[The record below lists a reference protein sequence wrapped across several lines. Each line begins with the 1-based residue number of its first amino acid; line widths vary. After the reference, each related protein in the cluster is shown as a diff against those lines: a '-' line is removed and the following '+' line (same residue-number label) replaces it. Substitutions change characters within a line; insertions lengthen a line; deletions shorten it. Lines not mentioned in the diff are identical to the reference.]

1 MASYDKVKI
10 SKLID
15 SLPEDI
21 IMECAK
27 YICIPSVSLLKEIE
41 HFGKIKE
48 SYFWVKKFNLNDII
62 TIHYILLGEWYNK
75 YAPNMIN
82 ERDEEHDSVCD
93 LVMTY
98 YINERRKILL
108 IFINKLIF
116 ELDPDIVNQ
125 KIKIYIDRY
134 KMLLGE
140 YQLYLEFKKVSL

>member
-1 MASYDKVKI
+1 MASYDKMKI

-27 YICIPSVSLLKEIE
+27 YICIPPVSLLKEIE

-82 ERDEEHDSVCD
+82 ERDGEHDSVCD

-108 IFINKLIF
+108 TFINKLIF

-125 KIKIYIDRY
+125 KIKIYIDQY
-134 KMLLGE
+134 KMLHNE
-140 YQLYLEFKKVSL
+140 YQLYLHFNKVS

>member
-1 MASYDKVKI
+1 MASYDKMKI
-10 SKLID
+10 SELID

-21 IMECAK
+21 ITECAK

-82 ERDEEHDSVCD
+82 ERDGEHDSVCD

-108 IFINKLIF
+108 TFINKLIF

>member
-1 MASYDKVKI
+1 MASYDKMKI

-27 YICIPSVSLLKEIE
+27 YICIPQVSLLKEIE

-82 ERDEEHDSVCD
+82 ERDGEHYSVCD

-108 IFINKLIF
+108 TFINKLIF

-125 KIKIYIDRY
+125 KIKIYIDQY
-134 KMLLGE
+134 KMLHNE
-140 YQLYLEFKKVSL
+140 YQLYLHFDKVS

>member
-1 MASYDKVKI
+1 MASYDKIKI

-27 YICIPSVSLLKEIE
+27 YICIPPVSLLKEIE

-82 ERDEEHDSVCD
+82 ERDGEHD
-93 LVMTY
+93 
-98 YINERRKILL
+98 
-108 IFINKLIF
+108 
-116 ELDPDIVNQ
+116 
-125 KIKIYIDRY
+125 
-134 KMLLGE
+134 
-140 YQLYLEFKKVSL
+140 

>member
-108 IFINKLIF
+108 TFINKLIF

>member
-1 MASYDKVKI
+1 MTSYDKVKI

-48 SYFWVKKFNLNDII
+48 SYFWIKKFDLNDMI
-62 TIHYILLGEWYNK
+62 TIHYILLGEWYK
-75 YAPNMIN
+75 KKVPSMIN
-82 ERDEEHDSVCD
+82 DCESEQEAVCD

-98 YINERRKILL
+98 YVNERSKVLL
-108 IFINKLIF
+108 SFIYKLMF

-140 YQLYLEFKKVSL
+140 YQLYLEFNKVSV

>member
-1 MASYDKVKI
+1 MTSYDMVKI

-48 SYFWVKKFNLNDII
+48 SYFWIKKFDLNDMI
-62 TIHYILLGEWYNK
+62 TIHYILLGEWYK
-75 YAPNMIN
+75 KKVPSMIN
-82 ERDEEHDSVCD
+82 DCESEQEAVCD

-98 YINERRKILL
+98 YVNERSKVLL
-108 IFINKLIF
+108 SFIYKLMF

-140 YQLYLEFKKVSL
+140 YQLYLEFNKVSV

>member
-1 MASYDKVKI
+1 MASYDKMKI

-27 YICIPSVSLLKEIE
+27 YICIPPVSLLKEIE

-48 SYFWVKKFNLNDII
+48 SYFWVKKFNLNYII

-82 ERDEEHDSVCD
+82 ERDGEHDSVCD

-108 IFINKLIF
+108 TFINKLIF

-125 KIKIYIDRY
+125 KIKIYIDQY
-134 KMLLGE
+134 KMLHNE
-140 YQLYLEFKKVSL
+140 YQLYLHFDKVS

>member
-1 MASYDKVKI
+1 MASYDKMKI

-27 YICIPSVSLLKEIE
+27 YICIPPVSLLKEIE

-82 ERDEEHDSVCD
+82 ERDGEHNSVCD

-108 IFINKLIF
+108 TFINKLIF

-125 KIKIYIDRY
+125 KIKIYIDQY
-134 KMLLGE
+134 KMLHNE
-140 YQLYLEFKKVSL
+140 YQLYLHFYKVS

>member
-1 MASYDKVKI
+1 MTSYDKVKI

-48 SYFWVKKFNLNDII
+48 SYFWIKKFDLNDMI
-62 TIHYILLGEWYNK
+62 TIHYILLGEWYK
-75 YAPNMIN
+75 KKVPSMIN
-82 ERDEEHDSVCD
+82 DCESEQEAVCD

-98 YINERRKILL
+98 YVNERSKVLL
-108 IFINKLIF
+108 SFIYKLMF

-125 KIKIYIDRY
+125 KIKKYI
-134 KMLLGE
+134 
-140 YQLYLEFKKVSL
+140 

>member
-1 MASYDKVKI
+1 MASYDKMKI

-27 YICIPSVSLLKEIE
+27 YICIPPVSLLKEIE

-82 ERDEEHDSVCD
+82 ERDGEHDSVCD

-108 IFINKLIF
+108 TFINKLIF
-116 ELDPDIVNQ
+116 EFDPDIVNQ
-125 KIKIYIDRY
+125 KIKIYIDQY
-134 KMLLGE
+134 KMLHNE
-140 YQLYLEFKKVSL
+140 YQLYLHFDKVS

>member
-1 MASYDKVKI
+1 MASYDKMKI

-27 YICIPSVSLLKEIE
+27 YICIPPVSLLKEIE

-82 ERDEEHDSVCD
+82 ERDGEHDSVCD

-108 IFINKLIF
+108 TFINKLIF

-125 KIKIYIDRY
+125 KIKIYIDQY
-134 KMLLGE
+134 KMLHNE
-140 YQLYLEFKKVSL
+140 YQLYLHFYKVS

>member
-1 MASYDKVKI
+1 MASYDKMKI

-27 YICIPSVSLLKEIE
+27 YICIPPVSLLKEIE

-82 ERDEEHDSVCD
+82 ERDGEHDSVCD

-108 IFINKLIF
+108 TFINKLIF

-125 KIKIYIDRY
+125 KIKIYIDQY
-134 KMLLGE
+134 KMLHNE
-140 YQLYLEFKKVSL
+140 YQLYLHFDKVS